1 MPPSFRSLSSFR
13 RGLRDTFPLVPP
25 IAVFGAVFGALAVQA
40 GLSPWLTMLSSLIV
54 LSGAAQVAMA
64 GLLAS
69 GAAPVLLATT
79 GLALR
84 HLPMSAALS
93 GLIGDAPVYRR
104 VQLAW
109 VLVDETFGLTV
120 NASRDPSVDLV
131 SFKSAADLV
140 LYVTWLT
147 STAVGV
153 FLGADVDTSRLGIEV
168 IFPLVFLGLAAPL
181 LRNRRQWLTA
191 GLAVMAAVSAVLVL
205 PSEWRVT
212 AAAIAAAVIGSR
224 VK

>member
-1 MPPSFRSLSSFR
+1 MSPSFR

-25 IAVFGAVFGALAVQA
+25 VAVFGAVYGALAVQA

-69 GAAPVLLATT
+69 GVAPVLLATT

-93 GLIGDAPVYRR
+93 GLIGDAPIHRR

-109 VLVDETFGLTV
+109 VLVDESFGLTV

-147 STAVGV
+147 STAAGV

-191 GLAVMAAVSAVLVL
+191 GLAVVAAVSAVLVL

-212 AAAIAAAVIGSR
+212 AAAIVAAVIGSR